1 MGKVKAILEEL
12 TSGDIRSTQ
21 MLFIKRTRSC
31 YVTYSP
37 NMNQD
42 LRTSLLD
49 LIKINLAD
57 KAENLDGEMIYNPC
71 KNLQG
76 KISLCSHE
84 YVGSYDELMESLN
97 NPLEELNSED
107 AGKLSF
113 YCFICDVE
121 YNGLRKKYYFLRRLL
136 NYRTLQKRGFLGISI
151 GNRYE
156 KIDNAVLGIDSVI
169 DLICTES
176 EVIVLSHSSV
186 EKVFRL
192 SEALS
197 KKADKVLAHL
207 KDSNKIENYD
217 VFYKDCQT
225 ITVKKRLAN
234 LSENQALLDEVIQN
248 MGAVEQVITTR
259 GLGIEVSDGKIVYEG
274 KNQLI
279 GLLRILQD
287 VFYISEITR
296 REGVDD

>member
-1 MGKVKAILEEL
+1 MGKVNTILEDL

-37 NMNQD
+37 NMNPD

-49 LIKINLAD
+49 LIKTNLAD
-57 KAENLDGEMIYNPC
+57 KVENLDGEMKYNPC

-76 KISLCSHE
+76 KISLCTHE
-84 YVGSYDELMESLN
+84 YVGSYDEFMESLN
-97 NPLEELNSED
+97 NSLEELNSED

-121 YNGLRKKYYFLRRLL
+121 YNGVRKKYYFLRRLL
-136 NYRTLQKRGFLGISI
+136 NYRALQKRGFLGMSI

-176 EVIVLSHSSV
+176 EVIILSHPSV
-186 EKVFRL
+186 EKIFRL

-197 KKADKVLAHL
+197 KKDDKVLAYL
-207 KDSNKIENYD
+207 KKSKKIENYD
-217 VFYKDCQT
+217 AFYKDCQT

-234 LSENQALLDEVIQN
+234 LSENPELLNQVIQN
-248 MGAVEQVITTR
+248 MSAVEQVITTR
-259 GLGIEVSDGKIVYEG
+259 ELGIELRDGKIVYKE
-274 KNQLI
+274 KKQLI
-279 GLLRILQD
+279 ELLRILQD
-287 VFYISEITR
+287 VYYTSEITR
-296 REGVDD
+296 RKGVDD